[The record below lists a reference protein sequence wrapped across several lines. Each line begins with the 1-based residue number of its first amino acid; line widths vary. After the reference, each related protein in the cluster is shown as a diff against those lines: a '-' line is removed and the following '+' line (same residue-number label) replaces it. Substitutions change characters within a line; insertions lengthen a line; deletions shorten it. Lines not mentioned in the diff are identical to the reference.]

1 MERHTLEE
9 AEQVL
14 AQRVLDR
21 LEAVIQAVVELA
33 VLAQLTQA
41 LVAVAADKQ
50 PVARV
55 VPV

>member
-9 AEQVL
+9 AAQVL
-14 AQRVLDR
+14 AQRVLDK
-21 LEAVIQAVVELA
+21 LEAVIQTVVELA

-41 LVAVAADKQ
+41 LVAVAVDKQ